1 MPCMARLL
9 VVEDEAPI
17 RLGLETLFRHD
28 GHEVTGVEDGR
39 SALDRLATGRF
50 DLVVLD
56 VMLPDTTGF
65 EVLTQMRSGGDRT
78 AVLVLTARGAEA
90 DIVEGLERGA
100 DDYVTKPFGIHELAA
115 RVKGLLRR
123 APRDVEV
130 PTRLRVGGVELDL
143 DAQTA
148 RAGDCAVELTA
159 REGAMLEF
167 LLARRHR
174 PVGRDELL
182 VGVWG
187 YRDGTIETRTVDVH
201 VQKLRRKLSVLPD
214 GERWIETVRGRGYRF
229 AVEVEPCA
237 AP

>member
-1 MPCMARLL
+1 MAKLL

-28 GHEVTGVEDGR
+28 GHEVTGVGDGR
-39 SALDRLATGRF
+39 AALDRLAGGRF

-65 EVLTQMRSGGDRT
+65 EILTQMRGGGDRT
-78 AVLVLTARGAEA
+78 PVLVLTARGAEA

-123 APRDVEV
+123 APRDAEV
-130 PTRLRVGGVELDL
+130 PTRLRVGTVELDL
-143 DAQTA
+143 DTQAA
-148 RAGDCAVELTA
+148 RSGAAAVELTA
-159 REGAMLEF
+159 RETALLEF
-167 LLARRHR
+167 LVARRHR
-174 PVGRDELL
+174 PVARDELL

-187 YRDGTIETRTVDVH
+187 YRDGSIETRTVDVH
-201 VQKLRRKLSVLPD
+201 VQKLRRKLSTLPGGD
-214 GERWIETVRGRGYRF
+214 RWIETVRGRGYRF
-229 AVEVEPCA
+229 AVEVEACGA
-237 AP
+237 S

>member
-1 MPCMARLL
+1 MARLL

-39 SALDRLATGRF
+39 SALDRLAGGHF

-65 EVLTQMRSGGDRT
+65 EILSHMRGGGDRT
-78 AVLVLTARGAEA
+78 PVLVLTARGAEA

-123 APRDVEV
+123 TPRDVEV
-130 PTRLRVGGVELDL
+130 PTRLRVGTVELDL
-143 DAQTA
+143 DTQVA
-148 RAGDCAVELTA
+148 RSGSALVELTA
-159 REGAMLEF
+159 REAALIEF
-167 LLARRHR
+167 LVARRHR

-187 YRDGTIETRTVDVH
+187 YRDGSIETRTVDVH
-201 VQKLRRKLSVLPD
+201 VQKLRRKLSALPGGD
-214 GERWIETVRGRGYRF
+214 AWIETIRGRGYRF
-229 AVEVEPCA
+229 AVEVEACDA
-237 AP
+237 S